1 VSEYP
6 ALERELGLLM
16 RRGSSLGR
24 EIAVQMH
31 PDLDAA
37 SYSTLVRIAETEPAR
52 ASDLA
57 EYFGIHK
64 AVVSRRLHEL
74 ERLQLVERTADPTDG
89 RARLVRLTCP
99 GAKRMREVQEAR
111 TARFR
116 ALVQSWP
123 RSDVDELARLLG
135 ELNRVLE
142 TAERVHPL
150 APPRLSHSR
159 SRPK

>member
-1 VSEYP
+1 VNEYP

-31 PDLDAA
+31 PDLDSV
-37 SYSTLVRIAETEPAR
+37 SYSTLARIAETEPAR

-64 AVVSRRLHEL
+64 AVVSRQLREL
-74 ERLQLVERTADPTDG
+74 ERLSLVERTADPADG
-89 RARLVRLTCP
+89 RARLLRLTRP
-99 GAKRMREVQEAR
+99 GTKRMREVQEAR
-111 TARFR
+111 AARFR

-123 RSDVDELARLLG
+123 QSDVDELARLLG

-142 TAERVHPL
+142 TGERLHPL
-150 APPRLSHSR
+150 APPGLLI
-159 SRPK
+159 PGA